1 MIKLNKLLI
10 LQLVYVLLGV
20 LFNLVSYYL
29 ILENHKA
36 LTPTQP
42 LLGILAM
49 LVYMSFL
56 LTGFYKKIVW
66 YRVLMTVSI
75 LIFGYTGI
83 IKHIITFS
91 QEPDLYYSFYAVL
104 LAVGINLFGFLL
116 NLIAVFKKFKT

>member
-1 MIKLNKLLI
+1 MLKLNHLLK
-10 LQLVYVLLGV
+10 LQLIYVLLGM

-29 ILENHKA
+29 ILENHTA

-42 LLGILAM
+42 LMGLLAM
-49 LVYMSFL
+49 LVYACFL
-56 LTGFYKKIVW
+56 LAGVYKKIVW

-75 LIFGYTGI
+75 LIFGYSGI
-83 IKHIITFS
+83 IKHVITFS

-116 NLIAVFKKFKT
+116 NLIAVFKKFKA